1 MQRQIEAFADTDPSG
16 ANKHERIRRQ
26 IIGST
31 QFPLQE
37 LILPGGKR
45 SGKIARLHG
54 EVFAADEIRL
64 NGSAVGRQ
72 MMQQSPEADEI
83 GEASCVAQRWM
94 LFAQRT
100 EPTEKM
106 GVAAQLREAANLWEG
121 STEMG
126 KEAAPDISIFRHCI
140 GPQGETK
147 RLDMRFENLFEA
159 GPGRVHEI

>member
-1 MQRQIEAFADTDPSG
+1 VQRQIEAFAYADSSG
-16 ANKHERIRRQ
+16 ANEQERIRRQ

-37 LILPGGKR
+37 LILLEGKR
-45 SGKIARLHG
+45 SRKIARLHW

-64 NGSAVGRQ
+64 NGRAVGRQ

-83 GEASCVAQRWM
+83 GEARCVAQRWM

-106 GVAAQLREAANLWEG
+106 GIAAQLRESVNLWEG
-121 STEMG
+121 STEIG
-126 KEAAPDISIFRHCI
+126 KEAAPDISIFPYCI
-140 GPQGETK
+140 GPQGEAK
-147 RLDMRFENLFEA
+147 RLDMRFENLLEA
-159 GPGRVHEI
+159 GPRRVHEI